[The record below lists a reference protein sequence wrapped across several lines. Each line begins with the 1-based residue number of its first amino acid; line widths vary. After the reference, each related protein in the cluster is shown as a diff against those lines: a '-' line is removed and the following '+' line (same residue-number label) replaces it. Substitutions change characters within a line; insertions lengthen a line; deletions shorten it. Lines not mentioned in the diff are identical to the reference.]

1 MLLIRTIPCI
11 RSNVQCKIRVQA
23 CILLSGCQINF
34 GIRIL
39 QCLVLLLFAL
49 TVSAQETAATAPPKY
64 TPHYSEEGADSCLR
78 CHAGGE
84 MRAIQDGPHF
94 NLQNPGTPAVHHYCE
109 SCHGPGSIH
118 VSRAHGGR
126 GYPPLTEFGRGKDK
140 APRDEQLTACMQCH
154 GTEGEVRKTIGFY
167 GSPHDRRTINCSTCH
182 TVHIRV
188 DPIKDRE
195 EQAATCYRC
204 HRRMRTGHTQFEA
217 ESMNIHVLKCSD
229 CHNVHLPLP
238 E

>member
-1 MLLIRTIPCI
+1 MAYRT
-11 RSNVQCKIRVQA
+11 
-23 CILLSGCQINF
+23 F
-34 GIRIL
+34 
-39 QCLVLLLFAL
+39 LLLCLAL
-49 TVSAQETAATAPPKY
+49 PLFSSTLSAQETGDTARQKY
-64 TPHYSEEGADSCLR
+64 TPHYSEEGAESCLR

-94 NLQNPGTPAVHHYCE
+94 NLKNPGAPATHHYCE

-140 APRDEQLTACMQCH
+140 ASRDVQLAACMQCH
-154 GTEGEVRKTIGFY
+154 GAESEVRKTIGFV
-167 GSPHDRRTINCSTCH
+167 GGPHDLRMINCSTCH
-182 TVHIRV
+182 TVHTRT

-195 EQAATCYRC
+195 EQAETCYGC
-204 HRRMRTGHTQFEA
+204 HPHMRKGHPQFEA
-217 ESMNIHVLKCSD
+217 ESMNVHVLKCSD
-229 CHNVHLPLP
+229 CHDVHRSLP